1 MSRELRIHHVGIAV
15 PDLDAAIEWYGRVL
29 GFANPER
36 HEADPLA
43 PGLPPPFAM
52 FIRDPGG
59 TLIELLDG
67 APVAAEPGP
76 DP

>member
-1 MSRELRIHHVGIAV
+1 MLVRERVDI
-15 PDLDAAIEWYGRVL
+15 AAIQRSPHEPMR
-29 GFANPER
+29 P
-36 HEADPLA
+36 EADPLQ

-59 TLIELLDG
+59 TLIELLD
-67 APVAAEPGP
+67 AARVAAELGP